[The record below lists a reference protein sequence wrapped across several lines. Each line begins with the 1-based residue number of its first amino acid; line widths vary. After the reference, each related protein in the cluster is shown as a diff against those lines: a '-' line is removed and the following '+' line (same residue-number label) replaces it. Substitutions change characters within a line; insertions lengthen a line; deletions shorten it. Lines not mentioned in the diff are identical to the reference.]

1 MHQMCTTRVREEWV
15 VGLLTKFGTLTRLAE
30 KLDVDVS
37 TASRWMDGHAQAS
50 PRCIGTVLI
59 KLDVDFD
66 TAFVATMEEAE
77 HRRARIVKRPTG
89 KRIAQM
95 DRVVA

>member
-1 MHQMCTTRVREEWV
+1 MCTTRVREEWV
-15 VGLLTKFGTLTRLAE
+15 DGLLRKFGTLTRLAE

-37 TASRWMDGHAQAS
+37 TASRWMDGHTQAS

-66 TAFVATMEEAE
+66 TAFVATVEEAQ

-89 KRIAQM
+89 KRIDQM